1 MAQITI
7 ADDLAEALID
17 VASSYGLSLERYLA
31 RAMRT
36 VAFIH
41 EEWSLTQQ
49 PVEDAATA
57 EEEDHPQ
64 QAYEEETPEA
74 SCYGTIGQD
83 EELEP
88 FSPQRGLAPVRPL
101 RHGCPSHYVV
111 IRSPF
116 AQQILSGDKD
126 VEYRPEASAKAMQNK
141 TLAIAVSQS
150 PRTPESGRIIGQVT
164 FGKMCGRGGTKKLPV
179 LSYELWPEED
189 WVSSP
194 GGQGLRP
201 MPR

>member
-36 VAFIH
+36 MAFIH
-41 EEWSLTQQ
+41 EEWSQVHQ
-49 PVEDAATA
+49 PIKTA
-57 EEEDHPQ
+57 EEEVV
-64 QAYEEETPEA
+64 ETPED
-74 SCYGTIGQD
+74 SCYGTVGPD

-88 FSPQRGLAPVRPL
+88 FSPKKGLVPVRPL

-116 AQQILSGDKD
+116 AQQILSGGKD
-126 VEYRPEASAKAMQNK
+126 VEYRPEASAKTMQNK
-141 TLAIAVSQS
+141 TLAIAVSLS
-150 PRTPESGRIIGQVT
+150 PRTPESGKIIGQVT
-164 FGKMCGRGGTKKLPV
+164 FGKMCGRGPTKKLPV

-194 GGQGLRP
+194 GGLGLRP